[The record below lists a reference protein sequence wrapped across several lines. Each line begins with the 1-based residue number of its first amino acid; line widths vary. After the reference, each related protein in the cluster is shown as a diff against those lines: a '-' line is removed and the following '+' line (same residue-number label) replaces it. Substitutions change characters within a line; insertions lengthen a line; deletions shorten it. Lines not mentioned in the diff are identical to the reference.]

1 SLHSQAKV
9 IVYETLY
16 LLEMPKSRFKKVAAS
31 LCTFLCIS
39 LHFLLAQNT
48 LSTIRYLIG
57 YKKVSNRYHSEVP
70 FLLY

>member
-1 SLHSQAKV
+1 QVKV

-39 LHFLLAQNT
+39 LHFLLAQNK
-48 LSTIRYLIG
+48 LQHEQLFAWFG
-57 YKKVSNRYHSEVP
+57 ALFVFV
-70 FLLY
+70 

>member
-1 SLHSQAKV
+1 QVKV

-48 LSTIRYLIG
+48 CCKYA
-57 YKKVSNRYHSEVP
+57 KKKRIHLGSL
-70 FLLY
+70 FLLNLSP